1 MTNPADHSTSRA
13 TPRRNSAFSNGT
25 PLHALAEFVGNLDFL
40 ETIRLLTLVLAVV
53 FGVAHWLF
61 EIVAQIGFLLFALRP
76 RLLRRP
82 EFWLALAVAGT
93 FGIILHWEVTD
104 NHKYLLV
111 YWLWVLF
118 FAHLFIS
125 PEQQERT
132 IRCNA
137 RFFLCLIF
145 LVASAQKLSSPSY
158 RSGEMFE
165 HLLYVD
171 SRFAAFGKLV
181 GVDPSVPD
189 AVKKRIAFF
198 RSPFAQVEG
207 NELEIPG
214 SDRARAA
221 ALVLTGWDVSL
232 QLSIGALLLLRR
244 PMTDKFAHILLLFF
258 IFTTYIPAPV
268 LGFGWILAIMGLT
281 LAKER
286 FPKIAVVYMIS
297 FVAILLYQVP
307 WREWVLAV

>member
-1 MTNPADHSTSRA
+1 MTNPADHSTSLA
-13 TPRRNSAFSNGT
+13 APRRNSDFWNGT
-25 PLHALAEFVGNLDFL
+25 LLHALAEFVRKLDFL
-40 ETIRLLTLVLAVV
+40 ETIRLLTLFLAVV

-61 EIVAQIGFLLFALRP
+61 EIVARLSFLVFVLRP

-93 FGIILHWEVTD
+93 FGVILRWEVTD

-118 FAHLFIS
+118 VAHLFIS
-125 PEQQERT
+125 TEQQERT

-145 LVASAQKLSSPSY
+145 LAASTQKLSSPSY

-171 SRFAAFGKLV
+171 SRFTAFGKLV
-181 GVDPSVPD
+181 GISPQVPD
-189 AVKKRIAFF
+189 AVKKRIALF
-198 RSPFAQVEG
+198 RSPFAEVEG

-221 ALVLTGWDVSL
+221 ALLLTWWDVSL
-232 QLSIGALLLLRR
+232 QLLIGSLLLFRR
-244 PMTDKFAHILLLFF
+244 AVTDKFAHILLLFF
-258 IFTTYIPAPV
+258 ILTTYLPAPV
-268 LGFGWILAIMGLT
+268 FGFGWILAIMGFT
-281 LAKER
+281 LAKGK
-286 FPKIAVVYMIS
+286 FPKIAAAYIIC
-297 FVAILLYQVP
+297 FALILVYQVP
-307 WREWVLAV
+307 WREWVLRK

>member
-1 MTNPADHSTSRA
+1 MAA
-13 TPRRNSAFSNGT
+13 PRRNSDFWNRT
-25 PLHALAEFVGNLDFL
+25 PLHALADFVENLDFP
-40 ETIRLLTLVLAVV
+40 ETIRLLTLFLAIV
-53 FGVAHWLF
+53 FGVEHWLF
-61 EIVAQIGFLLFALRP
+61 EIVGRLGFLLFLLRP

-82 EFWLALAVAGT
+82 EFWLTLAVAGT
-93 FGIILHWEVTD
+93 VGVILHWEVTD

-118 FAHLFIS
+118 VAHVFVS
-125 PEQQERT
+125 PEQQERI
-132 IRCNA
+132 IRGNA

-145 LVASAQKLSSPSY
+145 LTASAQKLSSPSY

-189 AVKKRIAFF
+189 AVKKRIALF

-214 SDRARAA
+214 SDRARAV
-221 ALVLTGWDVSL
+221 ALLLTWWDVSL
-232 QLSIGALLLLRR
+232 QLLIGSLLLFRR
-244 PMTDKFAHILLLFF
+244 AVTDKFAHILLLFF
-258 IFTTYIPAPV
+258 VLTTYLPAPV
-268 LGFGWILAIMGLT
+268 FGFGWILAIMGFT
-281 LAKER
+281 FAKGK
-286 FPKIAVVYMIS
+286 FPKLAAAYIICFAL
-297 FVAILLYQVP
+297 ILVYQVP
-307 WREWVLAV
+307 WREWVLAG

>member
-1 MTNPADHSTSRA
+1 MTNPADHSTSLA
-13 TPRRNSAFSNGT
+13 APRRNSDFWNGT
-25 PLHALAEFVGNLDFL
+25 LLHALAEFVRKLDFL
-40 ETIRLLTLVLAVV
+40 ETIRLLTLFLAVV

-61 EIVAQIGFLLFALRP
+61 EIVARLSFLVFVLRP

-93 FGIILHWEVTD
+93 FGVILRWEVTD

-118 FAHLFIS
+118 VAHLFIS
-125 PEQQERT
+125 TEQQERT

-145 LVASAQKLSSPSY
+145 LAASTQKLSSPSY

-171 SRFAAFGKLV
+171 SRFTAFGKLV
-181 GVDPSVPD
+181 GISPQVPD
-189 AVKKRIAFF
+189 AVKKRIALF
-198 RSPFAQVEG
+198 RSPFAEVEG

-221 ALVLTGWDVSL
+221 ALLLTWWDVSL
-232 QLSIGALLLLRR
+232 QLLIGSLLLFRR
-244 PMTDKFAHILLLFF
+244 AVTDKFAHILLLFF
-258 IFTTYIPAPV
+258 ILTTYLPAPV
-268 LGFGWILAIMGLT
+268 FGFGWILAIMGFT
-281 LAKER
+281 LAKGK
-286 FPKIAVVYMIS
+286 FPKIAAAYIIC
-297 FVAILLYQVP
+297 FALILVYQVP
-307 WREWVLAV
+307 WREWVLRT

>member
-1 MTNPADHSTSRA
+1 MTNPADHSTSLA
-13 TPRRNSAFSNGT
+13 APRRNSDFWNGT
-25 PLHALAEFVGNLDFL
+25 LLHALAEFVRKLDFL
-40 ETIRLLTLVLAVV
+40 ETIRLLTLFLAVV

-61 EIVAQIGFLLFALRP
+61 EIVARLSFLVFVLRP

-93 FGIILHWEVTD
+93 FGVILRWEVTD

-118 FAHLFIS
+118 VAHLFIS
-125 PEQQERT
+125 TEQQERT

-145 LVASAQKLSSPSY
+145 LAASTQKLSSPSY

-171 SRFAAFGKLV
+171 SRFTAFGKLA
-181 GVDPSVPD
+181 GISPQVPD
-189 AVKKRIAFF
+189 AVKKRIALF
-198 RSPFAQVEG
+198 RSPFAEVEG

-221 ALVLTGWDVSL
+221 ALLLTWWDVSL
-232 QLSIGALLLLRR
+232 QLLIGSLLLFRR
-244 PMTDKFAHILLLFF
+244 AVTDKFAHILLLFF
-258 IFTTYIPAPV
+258 ILTTYLPAPV
-268 LGFGWILAIMGLT
+268 FGFGWILAIMGFT
-281 LAKER
+281 LAKGK
-286 FPKIAVVYMIS
+286 FPKIAAAYIIC
-297 FVAILLYQVP
+297 FALILVYQVP
-307 WREWVLAV
+307 WREWVLRT

>member
-1 MTNPADHSTSRA
+1 MTSPPDRSPPLAA
-13 TPRRNSAFSNGT
+13 PRRNSAFSLAA
-25 PLHALAEFVGNLDFL
+25 PLHALSDFVGNLDFL
-40 ETIRLLTLVLAVV
+40 ETIRLLTLVLVVV
-53 FGVAHWLF
+53 FGVAHWVF
-61 EIVAQIGFLLFALRP
+61 EIAAQLGLLLFVLRP

-82 EFWLALAVAGT
+82 EFWLALAAAGT
-93 FGIILHWEVTD
+93 FGVILHWEVTD

-118 FAHLFIS
+118 VAHLFIS

-132 IRCNA
+132 IRFNA

-145 LVASAQKLSSPSY
+145 LAASTQKLSSPSY

-189 AVKKRIAFF
+189 AVKKRIALF
-198 RSPFAQVEG
+198 RSPFAHVEG
-207 NELEIPG
+207 NELDIPG
-214 SDRARAA
+214 SDRAREA
-221 ALVLTGWDVSL
+221 ALVLTWWDVSL

-244 PMTDKFAHILLLFF
+244 PVTDKFAHILLLFF
-258 IFTTYIPAPV
+258 ILTTYLPAPV
-268 LGFGWILAIMGLT
+268 LGFGWILAIMGFA
-281 LAKER
+281 LAKEK
-286 FPKIAVVYMIS
+286 FPRIAVVYVIS
-297 FVAILLYQVP
+297 FAVIFLYQVP
-307 WREWVLAV
+307 WREWVLAL

>member
-1 MTNPADHSTSRA
+1 MTNPADHSTSLA
-13 TPRRNSAFSNGT
+13 APRRNSDFWNGT
-25 PLHALAEFVGNLDFL
+25 LLHALAEFVRKLDFL
-40 ETIRLLTLVLAVV
+40 ETIRLLTLFLAVV

-61 EIVAQIGFLLFALRP
+61 EIVARLSFLVFVLRP

-93 FGIILHWEVTD
+93 FGVILRWEVTD

-118 FAHLFIS
+118 VAHLFIS
-125 PEQQERT
+125 TEQQERT

-145 LVASAQKLSSPSY
+145 LAASTQKLSSPSY

-171 SRFAAFGKLV
+171 SRFTAFGKLV
-181 GVDPSVPD
+181 GISPQVPD
-189 AVKKRIAFF
+189 AVKKRIALF
-198 RSPFAQVEG
+198 RSPFAEVEG

-221 ALVLTGWDVSL
+221 ALLLTWWDVSL
-232 QLSIGALLLLRR
+232 QLLIGSLLLFRR
-244 PMTDKFAHILLLFF
+244 AVADKFAHILLLFF
-258 IFTTYIPAPV
+258 ILTTYLPAPV
-268 LGFGWILAIMGLT
+268 FGFGWILAIMGFT
-281 LAKER
+281 LAKGK
-286 FPKIAVVYMIS
+286 FPKIAAAYIIC
-297 FVAILLYQVP
+297 FALILVYQVP
-307 WREWVLAV
+307 WREWVLRT